1 MTQAD
6 LQTVQTTRACT
17 LVSGFSVRNHV
28 DEYLDASD
36 PSPPDALSTVYLAFA
51 ASQIFQSYASPQG

>member
-1 MTQAD
+1 M
-6 LQTVQTTRACT
+6 
-17 LVSGFSVRNHV
+17 RNHV